1 MSDEIYLR
9 DNDVVS
15 FQGVDYSFANAQ
27 TVKVNEI
34 KNSLMQTWFKS
45 HLSGWIAHGI
55 PCKVLLEEGGG
66 WQAGKIRFRLEFIPS
81 EPKVPEPKPSTVTSE
96 PQSPLADLRSQLNP
110 E

>member
-1 MSDEIYLR
+1 MSDEIFLN
-9 DNDVVS
+9 DDDVVS
-15 FQGVDYSFANAQ
+15 FQDMAYSLTNVQ
-27 TVKVNEI
+27 TVKVNEV
-34 KNSLMQTWFKS
+34 KSSLIQTWFKS
-45 HLSGWIAHGI
+45 NLSGWITHGI

-81 EPKVPEPKPSTVTSE
+81 QPKVPGLKPSTVTSE